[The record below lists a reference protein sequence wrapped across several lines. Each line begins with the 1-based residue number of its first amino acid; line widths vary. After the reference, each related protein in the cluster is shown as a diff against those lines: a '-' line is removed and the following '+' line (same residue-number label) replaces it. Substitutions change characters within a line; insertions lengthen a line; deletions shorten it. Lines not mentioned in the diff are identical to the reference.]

1 MIDFLILMLISIAES
16 RWAMNAIPTRDVP
29 TKPGEKPGKYLS
41 RWFLLG
47 GPKTEGLEDGLSKS
61 WGLYLHCFHRS
72 DDSDKL
78 HSHPWKWA
86 VSFVL
91 KNGYVEDRLET
102 TSPTEWGRGGQVTRR
117 EVRAGRLN
125 FLRGTTFHR
134 VDLDRG
140 EAWTLFLVGPGV
152 ADWGFLELASPYTG
166 RKERKF
172 IPWRTFLKKD
182 VHAERE

>member
-1 MIDFLILMLISIAES
+1 MIDVLILLLISIAES
-16 RWAMNAIPTRDVP
+16 RWPMNAIPTRDVP
-29 TKPGEKPGKYLS
+29 TKPGEKPAKYLS

-72 DDSDKL
+72 DDSDEL

-86 VSFVL
+86 VSLVL
-91 KNGYVEDRLET
+91 KNGYVEDRLEAAREEYR
-102 TSPTEWGRGGQVTRR
+102 PWAQVTRKA
-117 EVRAGRLN
+117 VRAGRLN

-140 EAWTLFLVGPGV
+140 EAWTLFLVGPGIQ
-152 ADWGFLELASPYTG
+152 DWGFLELAT
-166 RKERKF
+166 RKF
-172 IPWRTFLKKD
+172 IPWRTFLKKEEG
-182 VHAERE
+182 V